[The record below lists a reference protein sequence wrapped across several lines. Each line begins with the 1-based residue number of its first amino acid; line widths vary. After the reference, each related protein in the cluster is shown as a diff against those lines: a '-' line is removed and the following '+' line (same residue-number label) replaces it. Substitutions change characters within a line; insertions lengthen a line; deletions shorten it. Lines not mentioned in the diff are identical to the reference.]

1 MRIFSSVI
9 LAIALAF
16 PGLAL
21 AQAVPNYTLR
31 DCGISSM
38 SGASQS
44 IAVANPNRR
53 FLGIYNTGNASVYV
67 NVAGGTAANTGIS
80 SIIVTS
86 GSSLIFQ
93 GANGVNRN
101 AVTILGTSGQPVSC
115 FEGN

>member
-31 DCGISSM
+31 DCGISSL
-38 SGASQS
+38 SGSSQS
-44 IAVANPNRR
+44 LAVANPNRR
-53 FLGIYNTGNASVYV
+53 FLGIYNTGTASVYV
-67 NVAGGTAANTGIS
+67 NAVGGTAASTGIA
-80 SIIVTS
+80 SITVTS

-93 GANGVNRN
+93 GQNGVNRN
-101 AVTILGTSGQPVSC
+101 AVTIIGTTAQPVAC